1 MLNDPSKRPR
11 QLVQQSVEHMSKQM
25 LKPFKEPQSEAKNVL
40 LTIELNLTFL
50 STPRPRSNYLY
61 LIGACFKSETIQ
73 FELLN
78 LLLLFITSLM
88 TNRIK
93 TWQLATVG
101 VCMKVRFR
109 QQVVPYLKIKPDKSV
124 TEYYGVQ
131 SENMFPAFHCVLVR
145 FCFSPF
151 LLAFPKL
158 THSWKEVTRPLFTI
172 LKIAT
177 RLLLQKKHQMHW
189 INDSFACSQPIRLQY
204 FFRHIIKC

>member
-93 TWQLATVG
+93 T
-101 VCMKVRFR
+101 
-109 QQVVPYLKIKPDKSV
+109 
-124 TEYYGVQ
+124 
-131 SENMFPAFHCVLVR
+131 
-145 FCFSPF
+145 
-151 LLAFPKL
+151 
-158 THSWKEVTRPLFTI
+158 
-172 LKIAT
+172 
-177 RLLLQKKHQMHW
+177 
-189 INDSFACSQPIRLQY
+189 
-204 FFRHIIKC
+204 